1 MWFPPTPTTP
11 PIGADDYLDDSNFPI
26 FKKVTNERA
35 GREHIFYKFP
45 YYLFSSGMGIQYHGS
60 IVPYP
65 VPLSGK
71 MFFGEIALMIPVQ
84 GRLVPEGGG
93 DTIELVRP
101 VLVLG
106 RRPSCDIQMEYPNIS
121 GQHLRLNFKM
131 GYWTAEDL
139 GSANGI
145 KVNGARVQART
156 VYPGD
161 ILTIGK
167 RNFKLHYDLPRTS
180 TEDDEDMAPTASQAV
195 APSDTQDGVDLS
207 ESLLE
212 KAGISR
218 RRLVKDS
225 PKPEGFDAADF
236 LLDQK

>member
-1 MWFPPTPTTP
+1 M
-11 PIGADDYLDDSNFPI
+11 GNQ
-26 FKKVTNERA
+26 
-35 GREHIFYKFP
+35 
-45 YYLFSSGMGIQYHGS
+45 YYGS

-65 VPLSGK
+65 NFVHWEAV
-71 MFFGEIALMIPVQ
+71 FGGFEHMNPVQ

-93 DTIELVRP
+93 DTIELIRP

-121 GQHLRLNFKM
+121 GQHMRLNFKM

-167 RNFKLHYDLPRTS
+167 RNFKLHYELPRNS
-180 TEDDEDMAPTASQAV
+180 TEDDEDLAPTV
-195 APSDTQDGVDLS
+195 APHAPLTDTQDGVDLS

-225 PKPEGFDAADF
+225 PKPEGFDAGEF
-236 LLDQK
+236 LLDPE